1 MLVTGRKILDRA
13 NKENYAVGAFN
24 INNMEILQAIANAA
38 SKLKAPVILQTSE
51 GSIEYAGLDYLR
63 NMVDAVPKDVEY
75 ALPLDHG
82 KNFSLIKKCINHCY
96 TSVMFDGSKLKF
108 NENVKKTKKVVSL
121 AHKKNVS
128 VEAELGTI
136 GGSEDKFESRNIV
149 YTNPEH
155 AKEFVEKTGI
165 DSLAIAI
172 GTSHGPN
179 KFNGSSKLRLDII
192 KEIKAKTK
200 LPLVLHG
207 ASEVPQELVGK
218 LRKLGMKL
226 ENTQGVP
233 NLQIKQAINRGI
245 NKINTDTDLRLA
257 FIYGLRKSL
266 SNKEIDPRKLLKP
279 AREEMQKIIE
289 KRIILFGSRGKAR

>member
-75 ALPLDHG
+75 ALHLDHG
-82 KNFSLIKKCINHCY
+82 KNFDLIKKCINHCY

-289 KRIILFGSRGKAR
+289 KRTILFGSRGKAR

>member
-63 NMVDAVPKDVEY
+63 NMVDAVPKNVEY
-75 ALPLDHG
+75 ALHLDHG
-82 KNFSLIKKCINHCY
+82 KNLDLIKKCINHCY
-96 TSVMFDGSKLKF
+96 TSVMFDGSKLSF
-108 NENVKKTKKVVSL
+108 NKNIRKTRKVVSW

-136 GGSEDKFESRNIV
+136 GGSEDKIKSRNIV
-149 YTNPEH
+149 YTDPKQ

-179 KFNGSSKLRLDII
+179 KFKDKPKLRLDTL

-218 LRKLGMKL
+218 LKRLGMKL
-226 ENTQGVP
+226 DNTQGVP
-233 NLQIKQAINRGI
+233 ALQIKQAIKLGI

-257 FIYGLRKSL
+257 FVYGLRKSL

-279 AREEMQKIIE
+279 AREEMQKVIE